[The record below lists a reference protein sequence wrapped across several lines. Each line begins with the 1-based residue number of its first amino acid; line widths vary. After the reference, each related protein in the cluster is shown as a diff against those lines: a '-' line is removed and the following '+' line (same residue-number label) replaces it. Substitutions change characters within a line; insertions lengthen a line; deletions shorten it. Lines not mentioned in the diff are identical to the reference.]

1 MTREQ
6 INQDKQKEIF
16 RERNK
21 EIIKK
26 VTKTTVKLLLIIFI
40 VGTIFFSYTTYISS
54 VKIHTREYRIINNKI
69 LIILFLLLFI
79 LMII

>member
-40 VGTIFFSYTTYISS
+40 VGTIFFSYTT
-54 VKIHTREYRIINNKI
+54 
-69 LIILFLLLFI
+69 
-79 LMII
+79 

>member
-26 VTKTTVKLLLIIFI
+26 LSKVLYYF
-40 VGTIFFSYTTYISS
+40 
-54 VKIHTREYRIINNKI
+54 
-69 LIILFLLLFI
+69 
-79 LMII
+79 